1 MTAPRDERSTLE
13 LWDELMTRPDSYIN
27 ELRLGTCLDGCF
39 PAEACGKLK
48 ATPRLQ
54 SRLSDIIRARY
65 LLTGWVDPGQCNEA
79 DRIIAL
85 TSGERLTEI
94 ALRAGAIFWSTEI
107 ARVVLSKHV
116 AMLHRQLG
124 ESICTFAIANRDLA
138 GPVRRLKLVGDLIA
152 MAKEDG
158 WRCLSAWCHA
168 QPQGVSMRVRL
179 KLPPV
184 IAFDRAPRSPFLEA
198 GPAIVRR
205 AAN

>member
-1 MTAPRDERSTLE
+1 MTFVAPFSIRTLFFK
-13 LWDELMTRPDSYIN
+13 LTR
-27 ELRLGTCLDGCF
+27 
-39 PAEACGKLK
+39 
-48 ATPRLQ
+48 
-54 SRLSDIIRARY
+54 
-65 LLTGWVDPGQCNEA
+65 A

-94 ALRAGAIFWSTEI
+94 ALRAGAIFWSSEI

-124 ESICTFAIANRDLA
+124 ESICTLAIANRDLA
-138 GPVRRLKLVGDLIA
+138 GPVRRLRLVGDLIA

-184 IAFDRAPRSPFLEA
+184 TAFDLCGSR
-198 GPAIVRR
+198 
-205 AAN
+205 